1 MPVESVRKKPNKYLV
16 LFTVSLGTIL
26 SAYVMSSLDVALS
39 NIMNTFGFTMDNV
52 TWVLLSYMI
61 PYGATLP
68 IMGKLGDQFGRKK
81 IYVSGLVVFTVA
93 TMMVGL
99 SWSSSTVILFR
110 VVQGLG
116 AAMFFPNAMTLVADA
131 FPPHERGQAM
141 GMWGALAASGAV
153 LGPVVGGYIVEYV
166 NWRMLF
172 NSIVPI
178 SAVGIVL
185 GITVLQE
192 SGPKNISHKIDYWG
206 GILLVISLS
215 CLIIALNRGS
225 KEGWTSLYIL
235 SLFATMFF
243 SMVSFIYVESHTRD
257 PLVDLGLF
265 KNSTFTAANVV
276 GFLTFMALN
285 GGLFLI
291 PFFLRNILGYT
302 PIHAGISLLPLV
314 ACMILLA
321 PVGGKLADRAGGKTP
336 TMLGM
341 MILSVALYS
350 FHTMTAETAYPFIAV
365 RLVLMGV
372 GLALTMSPLSN
383 AAMSALPKEK
393 TGVGSGVHNL
403 FKNVGGSV
411 GIAILG
417 TLLDQ
422 RQIFH
427 TEVLSTYINTSS
439 SAAQVFLSSVQAGFV
454 HSGMYAG
461 QAYTAALT
469 TLSGVVAKQAAV
481 MAYEDVFRIAALLAA
496 VGIIA
501 ALFIRDGG
509 KTNVNEMT
517 RQADHEKPAEVVT
530 Q

>member
-1 MPVESVRKKPNKYLV
+1 MSEDIMRKQPNKYLV

-26 SAYVMSSLDVALS
+26 SMYVTSSLDVALS
-39 NIMNTFGFTMDNV
+39 NIMNAFGFTMDNV

-68 IMGKLGDQFGRKK
+68 IMGKFGDQFGRKK
-81 IYVSGLVVFTVA
+81 MYISGLVVFTVS

-99 SWSSSTVILFR
+99 SWSRSTVIFFR
-110 VVQGLG
+110 MIQGLG

-131 FPPHERGQAM
+131 FPPNERGQAM

-153 LGPVVGGYIVEYV
+153 LGPVIGGYIVEYV

-178 SAVGIVL
+178 SALGILL

-192 SGPKNISHKIDYWG
+192 SDTKISSRKIDYWG
-206 GILLVISLS
+206 GILLVLSLS

-225 KEGWTSLYIL
+225 KEGWTSSYIL
-235 SLFATMFF
+235 SLFIVMFF
-243 SMVSFIYVESHTRD
+243 SMAAFIYVENRIDD
-257 PLVDLGLF
+257 PLVDLSLF

-302 PIHAGISLLPLV
+302 PIHAGISLMPLV
-314 ACMILLA
+314 VCMILLA
-321 PVGGKLADRAGGKTP
+321 PVGGKLADKAGGKTP

-341 MILSVALYS
+341 LILSIALYS
-350 FHTMTAETAYPFIAV
+350 FHTMSAETAYSFIAI
-365 RLVLMGV
+365 RLIFMGI

-383 AAMSALPKEK
+383 AAMSTLPKEK

-417 TLLDQ
+417 TMLDQ

-427 TEVLSTYINTSS
+427 TQILSNYLTTSS
-439 SAAQVFLSSVQAGFV
+439 SVAQKFLFSLQSGFV
-454 HSGMYAG
+454 HSGMYSA
-461 QAYTAALT
+461 QAYTAALS
-469 TLSGVVAKQAAV
+469 TLAGIVAKQAAV
-481 MAYEDVFRIAALLAA
+481 MAYDDVFRIAALLAG
-496 VGIIA
+496 VGVIA
-501 ALFIRDGG
+501 AMFIRDGT
-509 KTNVNEMT
+509 KANEVNMED
-517 RQADHEKPAEVVT
+517 ADEEPVEIVT